1 MKTEQEVQEKIEQ
14 IEGEIK
20 YQDGANL
27 YWQKGQLDSLQWLL
41 RDKNPTKTLA
51 EMEAEDPD
59 VFKNPR

>member
-1 MKTEQEVQEKIEQ
+1 MKTEQVVKERIEL
-14 IEGEIK
+14 IESEIK

-27 YWQKGQLDSLQWLL
+27 YWQKGQLDSLRWVLK
-41 RDKNPTKTLA
+41 DKNPARTLA